1 MMTNNKCPNGC
12 KLPKTVSG
20 LYEDEGKWYFGKMK
34 FRYCPCCG
42 AMMPNTLA
50 VVRKFFSEFRL
61 DSRLEKAERLL
72 YKSEF
77 NAAAREAFV
86 VVEEVLRK
94 KTGLD
99 SHGVKLVN
107 EALSYE
113 TDKKSGTIT
122 KLPLIKINNLLTESE
137 KNEQDGLRFML
148 MGFFQGA
155 RNIFQHNQVG
165 APASNIL
172 AVIIQASYCL
182 TLLDGNS
189 LTKNAKWIKTSID
202 YNDVFKNM
210 PSRIQ
215 RLKLQ
220 WALRRRKKK

>member
-20 LYEDEGKWYFGKMK
+20 LYEDEGKWYFGKRK

-42 AMMPNTLA
+42 AMMPETLEA
-50 VVRKFFSEFRL
+50 VKNFFSVLRL
-61 DSRLEKAERLL
+61 DPRLEKAERLL

-86 VVEEVLRK
+86 VVEDVLRK

-99 SHGVKLVN
+99 LHGVKLVN

-122 KLPLIKINNLLTESE
+122 KLPLIKINNLLMESE

-165 APASNIL
+165 EKPSSIL

-182 TLLDGNS
+182 TLLDGGS
-189 LTKNAKWIKTSID
+189 FTKDAKWIRTSMD
-202 YNDVFKNM
+202 YKDVFKNM

-215 RLKLQ
+215 RLRLR
-220 WALRRRKKK
+220 WALRRWKKK